1 MILVNALFKA
11 FFFSPFFF
19 SCSLCAAINWPVLHK
34 KSTIHCHG
42 NGLLGFLG
50 GRGGVWKSPCCE
62 HVDQVCCF
70 VIACGHLSLSLLS
83 SSVEPF
89 HAGMILRRCC
99 VQYSGRT
106 ATLTCC
112 STFLALSLSVY
123 SSPLSSSSSA
133 PCWGPLATI
142 QTAGNQLI
150 QLKPVKV
157 DFKNFKKLS
166 ERY

>member
-1 MILVNALFKA
+1 MLFLEL
-11 FFFSPFFF
+11 FPLSLIFF

-42 NGLLGFLG
+42 NSLLGFLG
-50 GRGGVWKSPCCE
+50 GRGGVWESPCCE

-99 VQYSGRT
+99 VQYSGKT
-106 ATLTCC
+106 ATPTCC

-123 SSPLSSSSSA
+123 SSPSSSYSSA
-133 PCWGPLATI
+133 PCWGPLDTAR
-142 QTAGNQLI
+142 TAGNQLI
-150 QLKPVKV
+150 QLLPVK
-157 DFKNFKKLS
+157 
-166 ERY
+166 